1 MNWIEIITKVLEYRE
16 INQKQLA
23 KEAGISNSHL
33 TNIMKGRSKE
43 LGFTKGLA
51 VIKLHPNYKELL
63 DA

>member
-1 MNWIEIITKVLEYRE
+1 MNWTKIIKEVLKHQKFSQYR
-16 INQKQLA
+16 LA
-23 KEAGISNSHL
+23 KEVGISNGHL

-51 VIKLHPNYKELL
+51 IIKLHPNYKELL